1 MGKGTG
7 EEQATPTVPPRGED
21 KRHPGEQWGDS
32 GGRARGGCLLPW
44 VQGAPGR
51 NGASAESP
59 LSGPTGGE
67 MDGLPLRLLIATR
80 ASHLIKLEVLSLFWI
95 YLESNT
101 KLPQPN
107 PHPSSLLAAVFTAAT
122 VQLEYTKETQ
132 F

>member
-32 GGRARGGCLLPW
+32 GGTRGGCLPW
-44 VQGAPGR
+44 AQGAPGR
-51 NGASAESP
+51 HWASAESP
-59 LSGPTGGE
+59 LSGPTAKRWT
-67 MDGLPLRLLIATR
+67 GLPLRLLIATR
-80 ASHLIKLEVLSLFWI
+80 ASHLIKLEILSLFWI
-95 YLESNT
+95 YLESDT

>member
-1 MGKGTG
+1 M
-7 EEQATPTVPPRGED
+7 PTVPPLGEGRGALQRAVRIFWEG
-21 KRHPGEQWGDS
+21 RGRMHTLGAACS
-32 GGRARGGCLLPW
+32 GSPRGLCRIPSVW
-44 VQGAPGR
+44 A
-51 NGASAESP
+51 NCE
-59 LSGPTGGE
+59 E

-80 ASHLIKLEVLSLFWI
+80 ASHLIKLEILSLFWI